1 MTRRAGF
8 GCVLLA
14 MIVVVAGCE
23 EGDEAF
29 VRDFMADWALNNPG
43 STLGGLVGVG
53 DGNEV
58 TAALGALSTIDNVNK
73 ADALMDEGREA
84 RDNRN
89 LDGAVTKM
97 DEAIKLRP
105 RDWTYRTSRAVLAL
119 DRGSLSGYDAD
130 VKAAQELSPDR
141 TIGGKT
147 LSGSDREVRQ
157 RYDELRPV
165 AHSLRQEMEAGTRI
179 ADAERCLK
187 IFGEMAAMSVQLQNA
202 ARTAADQEAFDLHG
216 DNRRLY
222 GDLQAQCPQ
231 P

>member
-1 MTRRAGF
+1 MMRRAGLA
-8 GCVLLA
+8 CILLA
-14 MIVVVAGCE
+14 MSVALAGCE

-29 VRDFMADWALNNPG
+29 VRDFMLDWASNNLG
-43 STLGGLVGVG
+43 STVGGAFGIG
-53 DGNEV
+53 EGNEV

-130 VKAAQELSPDR
+130 VKAARELSPDR
-141 TIGGKT
+141 TISGRT
-147 LSGSDREVRQ
+147 VSGSDREVRQ
-157 RYDELRPV
+157 RYNELGQVEVRL
-165 AHSLRQEMEAGTRI
+165 AQDLDAGARV
-179 ADAERCLK
+179 DAERCIK
-187 IFGEMAAMSVQLQNA
+187 IYAEMMAMAAQLQNA
-202 ARTAADQEAFDLHG
+202 ARTAGDQAAFDRFG
-216 DNRRLY
+216 DNRRVY
-222 GDLQAQCPQ
+222 GDRQAQCPSS
-231 P
+231 

>member
-1 MTRRAGF
+1 VKRRAGL

-14 MIVVVAGCE
+14 IAVVAAACE

-29 VRDFMADWALNNPG
+29 VRDFMADWAFNNPG
-43 STLGGLVGVG
+43 STVGGIFGVG
-53 DGNEV
+53 EGNEV

-73 ADALMDEGREA
+73 ADALMDEGRE
-84 RDNRN
+84 
-89 LDGAVTKM
+89 LGSTEKM

-105 RDWTYRTSRAVLAL
+105 GDWTYRTSRAVLAL
-119 DRGSLSGYDAD
+119 DRGSLGRYDAD

-141 TIGGKT
+141 TIGGKIV
-147 LSGSDREVRQ
+147 SGSDREVRQ

-165 AHSLRQEMEAGTRI
+165 AHRLRQEMDAGTRI
-179 ADAERCLK
+179 ADAERCVK
-187 IFGEMAAMSVQLQNA
+187 IFGEMAAMAVQLQNA

-222 GDLQAQCPQ
+222 GDLQAKCPT